1 MKRNDLRNIR
11 NLRQLEMAH
20 LEIINDLNR
29 SKNAMRKDVKHIENL
44 FKPTNLFSSGWKIV
58 APTTPTP
65 SQLLLG
71 LVRRLKARLQG
82 M

>member
-20 LEIINDLNR
+20 LEVINNLQNC
-29 SKNAMRKDVKHIENL
+29 KNAMRKDVKHIENL
-44 FKPTNLFSSGWKIV
+44 FKPSNLFNSGWRVI

-65 SQLLLG
+65 GQLLLG

>member
-1 MKRNDLRNIR
+1 MTRKELRNIR
-11 NLRQLEMAH
+11 NLRQLERAH
-20 LEIINDLNR
+20 LEILNDLNR

-44 FKPTNLFSSGWKIV
+44 FKPSNLFNSGWRIM

-65 SQLLLG
+65 GQLLLG

>member
-20 LEIINDLNR
+20 LEVINNLQNC
-29 SKNAMRKDVKHIENL
+29 KNAMRKDVKHIENQ
-44 FKPTNLFSSGWKIV
+44 FKPSNLFNSGWRVI

-65 SQLLLG
+65 GQLLLG

>member
-1 MKRNDLRNIR
+1 MTRKELRNIR
-11 NLRQLEMAH
+11 NLRQLERAH
-20 LEIINDLNR
+20 LEILNDLNR

-44 FKPTNLFSSGWKIV
+44 FKPSNLFNSGWRV
-58 APTTPTP
+58 MAPTTPTP
-65 SQLLLG
+65 GQLLLG

>member
-1 MKRNDLRNIR
+1 MTRKELKNIR

-20 LEIINDLNR
+20 LEVLNNLNGC
-29 SKNAMRKDVKHIENL
+29 KNAMRKDVKHIENL
-44 FKPTNLFSSGWKIV
+44 FKPTNLFNSGWKIM

-65 SQLLLG
+65 GELLLG
-71 LVRRLKARLQG
+71 LVRRLKARLQN

>member
-11 NLRQLEMAH
+11 NLRELERAH

-29 SKNAMRKDVKHIENL
+29 SKNAMRKDVKHIQNL
-44 FKPTNLFSSGWKIV
+44 FKPSNLFNSGWRV
-58 APTTPTP
+58 MAPTTPTP
-65 SQLLLG
+65 GQLLLG